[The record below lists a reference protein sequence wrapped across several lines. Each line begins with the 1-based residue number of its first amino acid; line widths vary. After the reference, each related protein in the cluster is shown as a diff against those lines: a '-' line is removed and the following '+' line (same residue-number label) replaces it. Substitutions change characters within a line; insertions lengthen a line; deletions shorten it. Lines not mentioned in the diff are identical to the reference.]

1 MHTQNT
7 QRLVAREV
15 ASLAGEV
22 DEGRDGRLV
31 GDERVNGAAELVPG
45 AHEYC

>member
-15 ASLAGEV
+15 ASLAGEA
-22 DEGRDGRLV
+22 DEMADWLAMSV
-31 GDERVNGAAELVPG
+31 
-45 AHEYC
+45 

>member
-7 QRLVAREV
+7 QRLVAGEV
-15 ASLAGEV
+15 ASLAWGG
-22 DEGRDGRLV
+22 GRDGRLV